1 MQQNKIQ
8 NPETQV
14 QQSPQMN
21 ERDFINDILAT
32 EKYLTSAYTM
42 ALNELS
48 HQALYQDILTVS
60 NETQDAQRDLY
71 NLMFKNGWYK
81 LEAAETQKIQQS
93 YDQFSSYLD
102 QQSPY
107 GKMMQ

>member
-32 EKYLTSAYTM
+32 EKYLTSAYTT

-60 NETQDAQRDLY
+60 NETQDAQRHLY

-107 GKMMQ
+107 DKMMQ